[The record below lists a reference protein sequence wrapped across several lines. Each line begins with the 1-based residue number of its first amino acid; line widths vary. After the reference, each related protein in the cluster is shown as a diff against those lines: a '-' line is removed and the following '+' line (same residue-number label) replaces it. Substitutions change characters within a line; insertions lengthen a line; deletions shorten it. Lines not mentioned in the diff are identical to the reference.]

1 VSFECTGNKTR
12 YYKRW
17 KLWLENRC
25 EGHDTKRL
33 RYHQNLN
40 MRQVRTLLKEKWCMM
55 CLVNYHIL
63 RGGARTQMRSSHAA
77 HAAHTHIKTAA
88 AALME
93 LSKHFLPAACLFI
106 IYWSAQFTRWW
117 MRKRIC
123 AAAAINSRSIGPAD
137 EKYALAAAPRYLMFF
152 FACTAQ
158 AAELRSV
165 CRESVH
171 KTPPLCWI
179 FTADA
184 AGHLERERGWR
195 SALSPREERERRA
208 IFRPRVLD

>member
-1 VSFECTGNKTR
+1 
-12 YYKRW
+12 
-17 KLWLENRC
+17 
-25 EGHDTKRL
+25 
-33 RYHQNLN
+33 
-40 MRQVRTLLKEKWCMM
+40 
-55 CLVNYHIL
+55 
-63 RGGARTQMRSSHAA
+63 
-77 HAAHTHIKTAA
+77 
-88 AALME
+88 
-93 LSKHFLPAACLFI
+93 
-106 IYWSAQFTRWW
+106 

-152 FACTAQ
+152 FARAYRIQ

-184 AGHLERERGWR
+184 AGHLERERGDAQR
-195 SALSPREERERRA
+195 SRQEKREREGLFSDRECWISQFMR
-208 IFRPRVLD
+208 